1 MPPVMER
8 NLPIRSD
15 LQTRAAEPSESL
27 NPPPSRSL
35 SLHNVVS
42 EGLHR
47 LNLQHSPS
55 SSGRDGRHANDP
67 RHAAEE
73 PPVLS
78 RLASNRSSRTAM
90 PPRLYPSRES
100 LSLNRLSVY
109 ATSQHGTVMGRS
121 PRADPRDR
129 TLLPIYDRSD
139 QSALERRSTQRSMS
153 SKLSWRQIQPPYHAT
168 ARRTGADG
176 SSSTPCHFGRLGGS
190 GLSLGVASR
199 RGSERAGRG
208 VVSPRYSSS
217 TLSNGAGTIRSRIRR
232 HRERRRLGAEE
243 EEEITPQLQRGWM
256 LKQQAAANAEAHRLR
271 QH

>member
-1 MPPVMER
+1 LISGSPMPPVMER

-47 LNLQHSPS
+47 LNLQHSP
-55 SSGRDGRHANDP
+55 
-67 RHAAEE
+67 
-73 PPVLS
+73 VLS

-90 PPRLYPSRES
+90 PPRLYPSREHLNSS
-100 LSLNRLSVY
+100 LSLNRLSVS

-153 SKLSWRQIQPPYHAT
+153 SKLSWRQELPPYHAT
-168 ARRTGADG
+168 ARRMGADG
-176 SSSTPCHFGRLGGS
+176 SSSTPCHVGRLGS

-217 TLSNGAGTIRSRIRR
+217 TLSNEAGTIRSRIRR
-232 HRERRRLGAEE
+232 HRKRCRLGAEE
-243 EEEITPQLQRGWM
+243 EEEITPQLWREDDAVSSVGCSNSRARRT
-256 LKQQAAANAEAHRLR
+256 LSRKNELIIRN
-271 QH
+271 